1 MKTFLYALTAAVVLA
16 PTVASATYMCD
27 KMFAEKYGQSCPA
40 GSVWDKSQHAC
51 MVTG

>member
-1 MKTFLYALTAAVVLA
+1 MKTILTALTVATLLA

-40 GSVWDKSQHAC
+40 GSVWDSTQHAC
-51 MVTG
+51 MVSG